1 MYLFLTY
8 ITLVISLLQTAN
20 LQELPDKGVPYM
32 ENFAPS
38 EYDHSGKVWDIDTA
52 PNNIVYMASNGGL
65 LEYDGREWNIYEG
78 SIGIT
83 RSIEVIN
90 DSLIYT
96 GSDLDF
102 GVWKR
107 NKYKEFEYTSLYP
120 FKEDL
125 NQISEEFWG
134 VHSVGDH
141 ILFISSNNIY
151 VHGGENLTKIPAPNE
166 IQRSFELNGVLYFVD
181 EENGLYK
188 LQDLS
193 PELLSEFNTETTPDI
208 VGIYESEDDL
218 ILVSQNSGLY
228 IYTKNQISQVNTDLS
243 LILGK
248 ANVFSFEQIGDSSLV
263 FGTISQGL
271 FVSDLNGNII
281 HHVNKNKGLQNNTVL
296 SLHYDQRG
304 VLWLSMDYGI
314 SYLDLKNEFTFFYDF
329 NGEFGSGYSA
339 VLKDEQFYLGTNQGL
354 YTARWSELDD
364 SRSDFESF
372 ELIPGSEGQVWS
384 LNVIDGQVWIGHDR
398 GLFILE
404 GGELKRVGEQ
414 RGVWTI
420 RPYKDYLLAGTY
432 NGISIYRKA
441 GGDWVFWKKMSE
453 IFGSCNQILVEEGNT
468 IWVNIPTYGV
478 IKATLGEDMEPEERG
493 IFMTG
498 EFTGNDPML
507 VAGDEGIQVVT
518 GSHKH
523 FYDPKSRSFDAP
535 VEHNVS
541 IGLEDM
547 MRDNARPKALTSGYD
562 FYPLYNGFA
571 LRNRNLNEDAP
582 DQNFQLVFREIE
594 AFSRYESKKV
604 YSGTDIPYRLNNIRL
619 EALVPNTSNI
629 TYQYKLDDADSWVD
643 LNGNSRIDL
652 VSLPHGDHTVVVR
665 AIEKGIVVAEDRLG
679 FSVMAPWFLSWY
691 AYLFYL
697 LVIIVL
703 IWFAYYWQ
711 DLSLKKQKKYL
722 LTDKRTS
729 LQEQEEKYRQ
739 RLKTAEK
746 ARLKAQIEQVKEQ
759 LKTKTIELATKAKE
773 NDAKNRILTSL
784 KKKLESI
791 EENPDSLK
799 RKLNE
804 MKKVIDTHSSSDDN
818 TFEIQIDQL
827 HQKFYES
834 LREEFSDL
842 TRYDLRLCAYIK
854 IGFDSKE
861 IADLLN
867 IKPSSVYI
875 SRSRLRK
882 KLNIETDEDLH
893 SYLNSIQ

>member
-1 MYLFLTY
+1 MYLFLSY
-8 ITLVISLLQTAN
+8 ITLALSLLQIAN
-20 LQELPDKGVPYM
+20 SQELPDKGVPFM

-38 EYDHSGKVWDIDTA
+38 EYGHNGKVWDIETA

-65 LEYDGREWNIYEG
+65 IEYDGREWKIYEG

-102 GVWKR
+102 GVWQR
-107 NKYKEFEYTSLYP
+107 NKYQEFEYTSLYP

-134 VHSVGDH
+134 VHLVGEQ
-141 ILFISSNNIY
+141 IMFVSSHNIY
-151 VHGGENLTKIPAPNE
+151 VLAGDNLTKIPAPEE
-166 IQRSFELNGVLYFVD
+166 IQKSFEVNGVLYFVD

-193 PELLSEFNTETTPDI
+193 PELLAGFNTDTVPEI
-208 VGIYESEDDL
+208 VGIYGSEDDL
-218 ILVSQNSGLY
+218 TLVSESNGLFTYSQNE
-228 IYTKNQISQVNTDLS
+228 IQPNISDLS
-243 LILGK
+243 LTLDQ
-248 ANVFSFEQIGDSSLV
+248 ANIFSFEIIENSNLI
-263 FGTISQGL
+263 FGTISRGL
-271 FVSDLNGNII
+271 FVTDLKGNII
-281 HHVNKNKGLQNNTVL
+281 HHVNKNKGLQNNTIL
-296 SLHYDQRG
+296 SLHYNQRG

-314 SYLDLKNEFTFFYDF
+314 SYLDLKNEFTFFHDY

-354 YTARWSELDD
+354 YITPWSELDD
-364 SRSDFESF
+364 SGSDFDSF

-384 LNVIDGQVWIGHDR
+384 LNVIDGQVWVGHDR

-404 GGELKRVGEQ
+404 GGELNRVGEQ
-414 RGVWTI
+414 RGIWTI
-420 RPYKDYLLAGTY
+420 RPYQDYLLAGTY
-432 NGISIYRKA
+432 NGISVYRKA
-441 GGDWVFWKKMSE
+441 GNDWVYWKKMSE
-453 IFGSCNQILVEEGNT
+453 IFGSCNQILVEGENT

-478 IKATLGEDMEPEERG
+478 IKATLGEDVEPRERE
-493 IFMTG
+493 IYKTE
-498 EFTGNDPML
+498 EFTGNDHML
-507 VAGDEGIQVVT
+507 LAGNEALQVVT

-523 FYDPKSRSFDAP
+523 LYDPNSGSFNTP
-535 VEHNVS
+535 VEYNNAT
-541 IGLEDM
+541 GLEDM
-547 MRDNARPKALTSGYD
+547 IRDNARPKFLSSGYD

-571 LRNRNLNEDAP
+571 LRNKNLNVDNA
-582 DQNFQLVFREIE
+582 DQYYQLVIRGIE
-594 AFSRYESKKV
+594 AFSRYESKNIYPGSEV
-604 YSGTDIPYRLNNIRL
+604 PYRLNNIRL
-619 EALVPNTSNI
+619 EALVPNAVHLS
-629 TYQYKLDDADSWVD
+629 YQYKLDETENWIDVS
-643 LNGNSRIDL
+643 GNNRIDL
-652 VSLPHGDHTVVVR
+652 VSLPHGEHAVLVR
-665 AIEKGIVVAEDRLG
+665 AIENGNVVSEITLA
-679 FSVMAPWFLSWY
+679 FSVIPPWFLSWY
-691 AYLFYL
+691 AYLIYL
-697 LVIIVL
+697 IVIVFL
-703 IWFAYYWQ
+703 IWLAYYWQ
-711 DLSLKKQKKYL
+711 ELSLKKQKKYF

-746 ARLKAQIEQVKEQ
+746 ARLRAQIEQVKEQ

-773 NDAKNRILTSL
+773 NDEKNRILTSL
-784 KKKLESI
+784 KRKLESI
-791 EENPDSLK
+791 EDNPDSLK
-799 RKLNE
+799 RKLSE
-804 MKKVIDTHSSSDDN
+804 MKKVIDSHKNNDDN

-834 LREEFSDL
+834 LRKEFSDL

-882 KLNIETDEDLH
+882 KLNIESDEDLH